1 VVKRTSKNNV
11 DAYVR
16 SLERFFVDYGK
27 RYSLGKKGA
36 AVRHMTM
43 FKLLMKKVNLLQMFQ
58 ELYEDEEQNKTY
70 DINLEYFID
79 FKLALEDSYK

>member
-1 VVKRTSKNNV
+1 
-11 DAYVR
+11 
-16 SLERFFVDYGK
+16 
-27 RYSLGKKGA
+27 
-36 AVRHMTM
+36 MTM

-79 FKLALEDSYK
+79 FKLALEDSYKQDNYIHGSDARQNEVEEQTQVSDDVNINDIDEGRNPL